1 MTQKVISYQIAD
13 AIDIKGF
20 SAAFKA
26 QLYYNDPSELFYRID
41 SDQYIYVFKY
51 GAVCFLNYDTLR
63 LSEFLIL
70 IRPFCKNLFEK
81 SLTDEF
87 LVETGA
93 KEWKVGFNK
102 IEIPSASIDV
112 LRLVMLNVAQ
122 SVALDYY
129 EEQTTKLL
137 ADTNYHTQILETTG
151 KLGISG
157 KKLRQYIG
165 RSLLL
170 RNRIAENI
178 YVFDSPPETWEN
190 EDLNKI
196 ESDLKRTF
204 DLQVRVRA
212 IHEGLTIIKDNL
224 ELFRELMQHRTSS
237 ILEWIVIILILV
249 EVLDLIIQKLF

>member
-26 QLYYNDPSELFYRID
+26 QLYYNDPSELFYRME
-41 SDQYIYVFKY
+41 SDQYIYIFKY
-51 GAVCFLNYDTLR
+51 GAVCFLNYDPLR

-70 IRPFCKNLFEK
+70 IKPFCKHLFEK

-93 KEWKVGFNK
+93 KELRVGFNN

-137 ADTNYHTQILETTG
+137 ADTNYHTQILENTG

-157 KKLRQYIG
+157 KKLKQYIG

-190 EDLNKI
+190 EDVNKI

-212 IHEGLTIIKDNL
+212 IHEGLAIIKDNL
-224 ELFRELMQHRTSS
+224 ELFRGLMQHRHSS